1 MPAVY
6 GARLTTF
13 EDAEKESEYGYV
25 RKVRTI
31 IIIIFFPIELCVT
44 ELDAEFEFENDW
56 IGCGQFLD

>member
-1 MPAVY
+1 MPSVY

-31 IIIIFFPIELCVT
+31 FFSIELCVT
-44 ELDAEFEFENDW
+44 ELDAEFEFEFDW
-56 IGCGQFLD
+56 IGCVQFLD

>member
-31 IIIIFFPIELCVT
+31 IIIFFPIELCVT
-44 ELDAEFEFENDW
+44 ELDAEFEFDW